1 MDCSTPFTDQPA
13 LGFAS
18 DNNAGASPEILQAML
33 ACNGGQLASYG
44 ADALSARVTDRLCE
58 LFEREVSVFLVPTGT
73 AANAL
78 CLAAM
83 TPPWGQ
89 VLCHPGSHI
98 NNDECG
104 APEFYSAGARLV
116 TVDGADAKID
126 AEALRVAA
134 NNRVGDVHSTQSR
147 AVSITQA
154 TEIGTV
160 YTLAELENIGEICRS
175 SRLHLHMDGSRFA
188 NAVAALGCTP
198 AQMTWKAGVEAL
210 SFGATKNGAV
220 GVEAIVLFNPALA
233 EEVAFRRKRAGH
245 LFSKMRF
252 LAAQMDAY
260 LHNDLWLANAR
271 QANTRAQQL
280 IAGLRATPG
289 VGLIGTPTTNIVF
302 ARLPLRLQEALLA
315 EGFVFYTGRWEPGV
329 VRFVTSFATTERDV
343 AHFVTRMQHLASTLA

>member
-1 MDCSTPFTDQPA
+1 MNCRSPLPDQPA
-13 LGFAS
+13 MSFAS

-33 ACNGGQLASYG
+33 ACNAGQLPSYG
-44 ADALSARVTDRLCE
+44 ADDLSAGVTQRFCE
-58 LFEREVSVFLVPTGT
+58 LFEREVSVLLVPTGT

-89 VLCHPGSHI
+89 VLCHPGAHI

-104 APEFYSAGARLV
+104 APEFYTAGARLV

-126 AEALRVAA
+126 IAALHAA
-134 NNRVGDVHSTQSR
+134 AANRVGDVHSTQSR

-160 YTLAELENIGEICRS
+160 YTPGEIAAIGDICRAS
-175 SRLHLHMDGSRFA
+175 GLGLHMDGSRFA
-188 NAVAALGCTP
+188 NAVAALGCSP
-198 AQMTWKAGVEAL
+198 AEMTWKAGVDAI

-220 GVEAIVLFNPALA
+220 GVEAIVLFDQTLTT
-233 EEVAFRRKRAGH
+233 ELAFRRKRAGH

-252 LAAQMDAY
+252 LSAQMDAY
-260 LHNDLWLANAR
+260 LRNDLWLANAH
-271 QANTRAQQL
+271 QANAMARQL

-289 VGLIGTPTTNIVF
+289 CEVVGEPTTNIVF
-302 ARLPLRLQEALLA
+302 AKLPQALQDALLG

-329 VRFVTSFATTERDV
+329 VRFVTSFATTARDV
-343 AHFVTRMQHLASTLA
+343 EHFVARMQTLAATLA